1 MLAADKDHKKAFP
14 EVLIVETRNGKNL
27 KDYLLTAALA
37 KMDSAGDSEP
47 SGKDT
52 CQVCDHRIT
61 SNTFTTKAFGEVFK
75 FQSKSLKCNSEK
87 VLYLLRYKFVMIL
100 SMFEKLKQSLIFGL
114 IAIKVN
120 TDLFKKKK
128 RMYYRSAFIHTI
140 FKIAKEVL
148 MIGK

>member
-1 MLAADKDHKKAFP
+1 MCDHK
-14 EVLIVETRNGKNL
+14 
-27 KDYLLTAALA
+27 
-37 KMDSAGDSEP
+37 
-47 SGKDT
+47 
-52 CQVCDHRIT
+52 IT

-75 FQSKSLKCNSEK
+75 IQSESFKCNSEK

-100 SMFEKLKQSLIFGL
+100 PMFEKLKQSLIFG
-114 IAIKVN
+114 IIVIKVN

-128 RMYYRSAFIHTI
+128 RMCYRSAFIHTI